1 MQKRLFIIRHG
12 KSSWESE
19 VRDVDRPLTERGVR
33 NSYDMADRLA
43 KVDLIPEK
51 IYSSTGIRAL
61 HTSII
66 MARVWG
72 LSEDAVSVRESLYM
86 SGSDEIDK
94 VLSDVPE
101 EFNAVAVYGHNPAFT
116 SYANRLLSTPL
127 DNLPT
132 AGVVVLTFEAASWKE
147 LFSGKLVDEH
157 VDCPR
162 KK

>member
-1 MQKRLFIIRHG
+1 MFLQ
-12 KSSWESE
+12 SSWESE

-33 NSYDMADRLA
+33 NSYDMAERLA

-61 HTSII
+61 HTAII
-66 MARVWG
+66 MARVWE
-72 LSEDAVSVRESLYM
+72 LPEDTVSVRESLYM
-86 SGSDEIDK
+86 SGAEEIDE

-101 EFNAVAVYGHNPAFT
+101 EFNAVAVYGHNPTFT
-116 SYANRLLSTPL
+116 SYANRFLSTPL
-127 DNLPT
+127 ENLPT
-132 AGVVVLTFEAASWKE
+132 TGVVVLTFEAASWKE
-147 LFSGKLVDEH
+147 LFKGKLVDEH